1 MFTNSNTKLLLVVL
15 LAMVLICMLNTGESY
30 DNNKEN
36 VEIEALTDEPDNMVE
51 NTETV
56 DTNTEQLVK
65 PNDVSNETKELIS
78 NEDMINSVLEPM
90 TDVQPSDN
98 SNVGGADVNQ
108 VGTSITAQNMQKLQ
122 EENEKNKLKF
132 DAGSLLPK
140 EVNDQWF
147 ESDFGQNQVNVE
159 DSNLIVTDRYI
170 TGVNTV
176 GQSLKNPSYDLRAAP
191 ACPKFSVSPWGQSSI
206 EPDFNIK
213 PLL

>member
-30 DNNKEN
+30 DNNKES

-56 DTNTEQLVK
+56 DTNTDQLVQ

-90 TDVQPSDN
+90 TDVQPSD
-98 SNVGGADVNQ
+98 SSTVEGADVNQ

-159 DSNLIVTDRYI
+159 DSNLIVTVQELI
-170 TGVNTV
+170 
-176 GQSLKNPSYDLRAAP
+176 L
-191 ACPKFSVSPWGQSSI
+191 
-206 EPDFNIK
+206 
-213 PLL
+213 